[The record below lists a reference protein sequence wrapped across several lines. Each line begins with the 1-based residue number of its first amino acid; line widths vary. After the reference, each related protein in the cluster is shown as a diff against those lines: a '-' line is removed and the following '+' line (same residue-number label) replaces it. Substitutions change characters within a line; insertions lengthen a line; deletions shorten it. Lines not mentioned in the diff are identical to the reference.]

1 MGMWDALN
9 DAMKG
14 QEQLKAGDK
23 AKAMREAQERLNKRV
38 QGSEGFKRNMKM
50 MNEDDEEEEDDRTKK
65 YEKALKIK

>member
-9 DAMKG
+9 NAMKG

-23 AKAMREAQERLNKRV
+23 AQAMREAQDRLNQRANK
-38 QGSEGFKRNMKM
+38 SPGFKQNMKM
-50 MNEDDEEEEDDRTKK
+50 LNDEEDEDDKTKK